1 MSKKIVVIIGKDS
14 SGKDYLAT
22 NIQKHLGEQKTQILS
37 FNDYL
42 YEFICNINA
51 IKYDVLDANFKAHI
65 KKRFG
70 RDYLIRVAIELR
82 SIDENVFT
90 YELVERYDNVSN
102 LVIPDCRFMVECN
115 CIDNLCEYENVIT
128 DYIIINKKEL
138 LTYNKYDIPKLLK
151 EVDTD
156 NELGYINV
164 YDINF
169 DESQTKFV
177 DGEIDRILKELDSK
191 TNLRTNLKTK

>member
-1 MSKKIVVIIGKDS
+1 MNKKIVVIIGKDS

-22 NIQKHLGEQKTQILS
+22 NIQQHLGKEQTQILS

-51 IKYDVLDANFKAHI
+51 IEYDVLDANFKAHI

-70 RDYLIRVAIELR
+70 RDYLIRVAIELKR
-82 SIDENVFT
+82 IDENVFT
-90 YELVERYDNVSN
+90 YELIEKYDKVNH
-102 LVIPDCRFMVECN
+102 LVIPDCRFMIEYN

-138 LTYNKYDIPKLLK
+138 LSYNKYDIPKLLK
-151 EVDTD
+151 GIDTD

-169 DESQTKFV
+169 DESQSKFV
-177 DGEIDRILKELDSK
+177 KGEIDRVLKELDSK
-191 TNLRTNLKTK
+191 TNPKN